1 MFYSNKP
8 FGPDVSL
15 MDSTTL
21 QTDDGEIL
29 VDFSKN
35 LINQEVLAMLL
46 AMVMLTHTHNH
57 TQVRLR
63 LFNQP

>member
-1 MFYSNKP
+1 
-8 FGPDVSL
+8 

-35 LINQEVLAMLL
+35 LINQEVLTMLL
-46 AMVMLTHTHNH
+46 ELVTLTHT
-57 TQVRLR
+57 
-63 LFNQP
+63 QPHAHR